1 MTSLSVSKVFNPNAG
16 WYRGDFHAHTTASWD
31 GHHAPAGLADVARA
45 GGLDFFAVTDH
56 NTIAAFNESAG
67 VEAALSIPGLE
78 VTTRLGHM
86 NVFGMTG
93 PCDWMAGI
101 LGNEEWETLP
111 APHTGINA
119 LVRRIAAQG
128 LVSSINH
135 PLLTPWAWQFN
146 DLEWQY
152 ITALEIWNDPSFPI
166 NQTVNPQ
173 AVALWTAL
181 LNAGWRI
188 TALGGS
194 DYHRP
199 APHAWEGDK
208 PAEQLNRPTTF
219 VYADNLSAAAV
230 LKAVKQHRVYVSM
243 GAEVDL
249 TARSGGQTF
258 GIGQEIPH
266 PEAEI
271 TLQATIAAGPEPA
284 EAQLIHNGQI
294 VARHA
299 IAATP
304 AAFRHTLPPSTGN
317 AGWVRLD
324 VAGGDGHMAAIT
336 NPIFIGPAQT
346 PSLQTY
352 GESLAVIG
360 DRQLEIGI
368 STRSSPIS
376 K

>member
-1 MTSLSVSKVFNPNAG
+1 MTALSVSKVFNPNAG

-31 GHHAPAGLADVARA
+31 GHHPPAGLAEVARA

-56 NTIAAFNESAG
+56 NTIAAFDELAG
-67 VEAALSIPGLE
+67 VEAALGIPGLE

-93 PCDWMAGI
+93 KCDWMAGL

-146 DLEWQY
+146 EVEWQY

-166 NQTVNPQ
+166 NATVNPQ
-173 AVALWTAL
+173 TVALWTAL
-181 LNAGWRI
+181 LNAGRRI

-219 VYADNLSAAAV
+219 VYADNLSVAAV
-230 LKAVKQHRVYVSM
+230 LKAVKEHRVYVSM

-249 TARSGGQTF
+249 TARAEGQTT
-258 GIGQEIPH
+258 GIGGEIARPD
-266 PEAEI
+266 AEI
-271 TLQATIAAGPEPA
+271 TLQATISAGPAPA
-284 EAQLIHNGQI
+284 EAHLIHNGQTI
-294 VARHA
+294 ARQP

-304 AAFRHTLPPSTGN
+304 AAFGYTLPPSTGN
-317 AGWVRLD
+317 AGWIRLD
-324 VAGGDGHMAAIT
+324 VVSAAGHILAIT
-336 NPIFIGPAQT
+336 NPIFIGPAKTPAVQT
-346 PSLQTY
+346 C
-352 GESLAVIG
+352 GDILAAIR
-360 DRQLEIGI
+360 DW
-368 STRSSPIS
+368 
-376 K
+376 